1 MIESLTLKTFNESKI
16 TIEDQELTNEERKR
30 LNSPLPIE
38 KIKIK
43 EALTYYN

>member
-30 LNSPLPIE
+30 LNTPYSI
-38 KIKIK
+38 
-43 EALTYYN
+43 TYRKNQN